1 METFLLEIITP
12 QRQAFSEEVDAVYA
26 STDMGT
32 IGVLAHHEP
41 LFCSLTEGEV
51 KIYSGKKEY
60 LLAIGGGFMQIT
72 DKKVSILVSAA
83 VHADEIN
90 EAEIKKAETEA
101 KEAIK
106 RKVTGDDLRAAQEV
120 LRRSMIEFKV
130 LRHKQRRSSGM
141 PH

>member
-1 METFLLEIITP
+1 MDTFLLEIITP
-12 QRQAFSEEVDAVYA
+12 QRQAFSESVDAVYA

-51 KIYSGKKEY
+51 KIYSGKKEF

-72 DKKVSILVSAA
+72 DTKVSILVSTA

-90 EAEIKKAETEA
+90 EAEIKKAEAEA

-106 RKVTGDDLRAAQEV
+106 RKVIGVDLEAAHAM
-120 LRRSMIEFKV
+120 LRRSLIEFKV
-130 LRHKQRRSSGM
+130 LRHKQKRNTSL